1 MFRDSPTINVMVN
14 AARKAARGL
23 LRDYGEISKL
33 QVSIKGPA
41 NFVTNAD
48 LKAEKILKADNDN
61 IIKEQTKDEDKI
73 KPKDKKISS
82 PKKAEPTKKA
92 KPAGKKPSK
101 TKKVSKK

>member
-48 LKAEKILKADNDN
+48 LKAAKIL
-61 IIKEQTKDEDKI
+61 IEE
-73 KPKDKKISS
+73 
-82 PKKAEPTKKA
+82 
-92 KPAGKKPSK
+92 
-101 TKKVSKK
+101 